1 MNHVL
6 HYFVDEAGDPTL
18 FNRKGQ
24 IIAGNEGCSKF
35 FILGKLDVADP
46 EGLAREMESLRRELL
61 ADPYFAGVPS
71 MQPAT
76 GKTAVCFHA
85 KNDVAE
91 VRREVFKVL
100 LRHDLRFYAVVRDKR
115 HLLSYVRQ
123 HNERNPAYRYKPN
136 EVYDTL
142 VSELF
147 GKFHRMAEAVRICFA
162 KRGKEG
168 RTRALQAALQKA
180 ERQFERDFGFRRNSR
195 VEVTASLPA
204 QYAGLQAVDY
214 YLWALQR
221 FYETGEDRYIQMVW
235 PQVGEIHD
243 LDYAEGGRRGVFF
256 LKDKPLNLE
265 NREL

>member
-18 FNRKGQ
+18 FNHKGH
-24 IIAGNEGCSKF
+24 IIVGNEGCSKF

-46 EGLAREMESLRRELL
+46 AGLAQEMEALRLELL

-71 MQPAT
+71 MQRAT
-76 GKTAVCFHA
+76 GKTAVFFHA

-91 VRREVFKVL
+91 VRREVFKLL
-100 LRHDLRFYAVVRDKR
+100 LRRDLRFYAVVRDKQ

-123 HNERNPAYRYKPN
+123 QNERNPAYRYRPN

-142 VSELF
+142 IGELF
-147 GKFHRMAEAVRICFA
+147 DKFHRAAEEVRICFSR
-162 KRGKEG
+162 RGKED
-168 RTRALQAALQKA
+168 RTRALQAALEKA
-180 ERQFERDFGFRRNSR
+180 EGQFERDFGFRRHSQ
-195 VEVTASLPA
+195 VEVSARFPS
-204 QYAGLQAVDY
+204 QQAGLQAVDY

-221 FYETGEDRYIQMVW
+221 FYEKGEERYVQMLW

-243 LDYAEGGRRGVFF
+243 LDHVEEGRRGVFF
-256 LKDKPLNLE
+256 LKSKPLSQA
-265 NREL
+265 NRKL